1 MDEPVRIHGPM
12 PDDAM
17 TRARAMVEGMSPEQ
31 VQAILAA
38 LPRDTPRSRRRR
50 RMARIVREPIETGEV
65 HDG

>member
-1 MDEPVRIHGPM
+1 MVEPTRCQTM

-17 TRARAMVEGMSPEQ
+17 TRARAMVECMSPEQ
-31 VQAILAA
+31 VRAILDA
-38 LPRDTPRSRRRR
+38 LPRDTPRSRRR